1 MYDANKTQVNTR
13 SGDMHIAAAIFGCFL
28 FKNITTSRMR
38 GMVKGTAAV
47 TYARMKVPIIYKEDD
62 CLGHKEVIDNDPEVV

>member
-1 MYDANKTQVNTR
+1 MDTVIL
-13 SGDMHIAAAIFGCFL
+13 GWLL

-38 GMVKGTAAV
+38 GMEKGKAAV

-62 CLGHKEVIDNDPEVV
+62 CWVTKGLLIMTLK